1 LLSLIIKAFFKLFFK
16 EKIFKFKNKNKFL
29 LVLIVVFF
37 GPREDWKKFE
47 DLGGIIDEESKNN
60 YCK

>member
-1 LLSLIIKAFFKLFFK
+1 MRS
-16 EKIFKFKNKNKFL
+16 KIL
-29 LVLIVVFF
+29 PVLIVVFF
-37 GPREDWKKFE
+37 GPREDWKKFK